1 MLLLHLQEV
10 DEKLWA
16 KRLGKLLGNYK
27 IVTRDDD
34 FNPDDIRYVFVWKPR
49 ENAFDGLNNLKAV
62 LCLGAGVDALLTH
75 PSLPKSVPIVRY
87 ANNDLTRCMS
97 DYVIANVTMHHR
109 GFSRFKNDQIKRE
122 WNQYYP
128 PPSWDISVGIM
139 GLGVLG
145 ADAARQLK
153 SMGYQVNGWSRSAKN
168 IEGITEFFGP
178 DQLNSFLEQ
187 TDIAV
192 NLLPLTPETSGILNY
207 ENFTK
212 LRRDILQDGPA
223 IINAAR
229 GGHQNEV
236 DIEKAL
242 KDGTLG
248 AASLDVFNIEPLPK
262 DSALW
267 RLQNCYITPHIAAI
281 SSPENGASY
290 FARVIRDHENGLE
303 LINLVDMDCGY

>member
-145 ADAARQLK
+145 KDAATQLK

>member
-16 KRLGKLLGNYK
+16 KRLKKLLGNYK

-34 FNPDDIRYVFVWKPR
+34 FNRDDIRYIFVWKP
-49 ENAFDGLNNLKAV
+49 EKSAFDALNNLKAV

-75 PSLPKSVPIVRY
+75 PHLPQSVPIVRY
-87 ANNDLTRCMS
+87 ANDDLTRCMS

-109 GFSRFKNDQIKRE
+109 EFSRFRDDQINRE
-122 WNQYYP
+122 WGQYYP

-153 SMGYQVNGWSRSAKN
+153 ILGYQVNGWSRSPKN
-168 IEGITEFFGP
+168 IDGITGFFGP
-178 DQLNSFLEQ
+178 DQLNPFLEQ
-187 TDIAV
+187 TDILV

-207 ENFTK
+207 GNFTK
-212 LRRDILQDGPA
+212 LRRRILPNGPA

-229 GGHQNEV
+229 GGHQNEM

-262 DSALW
+262 NSGLW
-267 RLQNCYITPHIAAI
+267 QLKNCYITPHIAAI

-290 FARVIRDHENGLE
+290 FARVIRDHENGLD

>member
-16 KRLGKLLGNYK
+16 KRLRKLLGSYK

-34 FNPDDIRYVFVWKPR
+34 FNPDDIHYIFVWKPE

-75 PSLPKSVPIVRY
+75 PNLPQTTPIVRY
-87 ANNDLTRCMS
+87 VDDELTRCMS

-109 GFSRFKNDQIKRE
+109 GFSRFKADQIKGK
-122 WNQYYP
+122 WDQYYP

-145 ADAARQLK
+145 KDAATQLK
-153 SMGYQVNGWSRSAKN
+153 SMGYQVNGWSRSPKN

-187 TDIAV
+187 TDIVV

-207 ENFTK
+207 DNFTK
-212 LRRDILQDGPA
+212 LRRDNLRGGPA
-223 IINAAR
+223 IINVAR
-229 GGHQNEV
+229 GGHQNET

-262 DSALW
+262 DSGLW
-267 RLQNCYITPHIAAI
+267 QLNNCYITPHIAAI
-281 SSPENGASY
+281 SSPESGASY

-303 LINLVDMDCGY
+303 LVNLVNMDCGY